1 MICFAGSAELP
12 HDEKGFSLPS
22 RRGAEGAISPGKT
35 NEKGGSCK
43 DWREVHREGRPPFHA
58 LVGHLLRQH
67 ASQFPPLNKGG
78 ANMNKRKEN

>member
-1 MICFAGSAELP
+1 MMRRDFLFPAGERQKVL
-12 HDEKGFSLPS
+12 SLQGKQM
-22 RRGAEGAISPGKT
+22 RREALVKT
-35 NEKGGSCK
+35 GERYME
-43 DWREVHREGRPPFHA
+43 WRGDLHGMEGRPPFHA